1 MGHPVFQTPGL
12 APGVLL
18 NGFDQLDIG
27 EELDTLKR
35 QEKSGRTLERR
46 IGHPE
51 APGEIWQNIGGEA
64 PLLGKS

>member
-35 QEKSGRTLERR
+35 QEKSGRTLE
-46 IGHPE
+46 GK
-51 APGEIWQNIGGEA
+51 
-64 PLLGKS
+64 LLYSVRASDSPRHLSHG